1 PIVPCWA
8 VPDMLRSQSVR
19 RSQVWGEVALD
30 GSHRGLSGH
39 IRHGQS
45 AMESIE
51 AGNLFGK
58 SLKVH
63 LPSRSSFS
71 RRMSPLISSF
81 NDILEPSRLVAPS
94 SCHRSD

>member
-1 PIVPCWA
+1 MAPCWA
-8 VPDMLRSQSVR
+8 LPDMQRSQSVR
-19 RSQVWGEVALD
+19 RSQVWGEGKPD
-30 GSHRGLSGH
+30 GSHLGLSAH

-45 AMESIE
+45 AIE
-51 AGNLFGK
+51 LILAGILLGK

-71 RRMSPLISSF
+71 RRMSPLVSSF